1 MKGKDSLPATEWRSK
16 G

>member
-1 MKGKDSLPATEWRSK
+1 MKGKDSSPTTEWRSK

>member
-1 MKGKDSLPATEWRSK
+1 MKGRDSSPATEWRSK